1 MFKPMRKHD
10 QVRKL
15 KEENDKLNRIE
26 EDLLNSSELKVVQKQ
41 RDIFD
46 FELHTNNSFN
56 KDFDRELYELWE
68 QQVQSGANTFNT
80 ARTFYQ

>member
-1 MFKPMRKHD
+1 MRKHD